1 MQLSEE
7 KRYRLLV
14 DAIVDY
20 AIYMLDPDG
29 MVSSWN
35 SGAQRSKGYTAE
47 EIIGKHFSSFYL
59 EEDRLAGKPEEGLL
73 RARTEGRFDTEGW
86 RVRKDGTRYWASVVI
101 DPVWDDDGTLVGYAK
116 VTRDM
121 TAQQQGKD
129 LLRKSEEQF
138 RILVQGVADYA
149 LYMLDTQG
157 LVSSWNSGA
166 QRIKGYTADE
176 IIGRHFST
184 FYTPEDRANHEP
196 ERAMRISVETG
207 RYEKEGWRVRKD
219 GSTFWAHVI
228 LDRILDGEGKHI
240 GFAKITR
247 DITDKRDADM
257 ALVEAREALFQS
269 QKLEAVGQLTGGVAH
284 DFNNLLMA
292 ILSSLEL
299 LDSHCRDDPR
309 ALSLLA
315 NATAGAQRG
324 AALTQRMLAFA
335 RKQELKPT
343 RVDVRELVRGI
354 SNLLQRSA
362 GPTVT
367 IDTLFPLHINDVLVD
382 GNQLELALLNLVMN
396 ARDSMSEGGRIII
409 ATRPETI
416 QHEPHRTGLP
426 AGHYICLAV
435 SDEGHGMDTQTLQ
448 RAMEPFFTTKG
459 VGKGTGLGLSMV
471 HGLAEQSGGRLV
483 MHSAVGRGTTAEI
496 WLPMAPL
503 QVESTMEAAQLPS
516 EPAASVVPSEA
527 LTVLVVDDDPL
538 IAMTM
543 NAVLSNMGHQSLEA
557 HSGRRALELLESCG
571 HVDVVITDYA
581 MPGMTGIQ
589 FAERVKERWPTL
601 PVILASGFA
610 EVPEDFAIDIFRLP
624 KPYGR
629 AELKRALEQ
638 ATR

>member
-1 MQLSEE
+1 MHLSEE
-7 KRYRLLV
+7 RKYRLLI
-14 DAIVDY
+14 DSIVDY
-20 AIYMLDPDG
+20 AICMLDPDG

-35 SGAQRSKGYTAE
+35 SGAQRSKGYVAG

-59 EEDRLAGKPEEGLL
+59 EEDRLAGKPEEGLM
-73 RARTEGRFDTEGW
+73 RARTEGRFETEGW
-86 RVRKDGTRYWASVVI
+86 RVRKDGTRFWANVVI
-101 DPVWDDDGTLVGYAK
+101 DPVWDDDGSLAGYAK
-116 VTRDM
+116 VTRDL
-121 TAQQQGKD
+121 TAQQQDKD

-149 LYMLDTQG
+149 IYMLDTEG

-166 QRIKGYTADE
+166 QRIKGFAADE
-176 IIGRHFST
+176 IVGKHFSM
-184 FYTPEDRANHEP
+184 FYTAEDRANKEP
-196 ERAMRISVETG
+196 ERALRLALETG
-207 RYEKEGWRVRKD
+207 RYEKEGLRLRK
-219 GSTFWAHVI
+219 GGTPFWAHVV
-228 LDRILDGEGKHI
+228 LDRILDDEGRHI

-247 DITDKRDADM
+247 DITDKREADM
-257 ALVEAREALFQS
+257 ALADAREALFQS

-292 ILSSLEL
+292 ILSCLEL
-299 LDSHCRDDPR
+299 LESQCQDKPQ

-315 NATAGAQRG
+315 NATSGAQRG

-343 RVDVRELVRGI
+343 RVDLRDLVRDIGD
-354 SNLLQRSA
+354 LLQRSA

-367 IDTLFPLHINDVLVD
+367 IDTLFPLSINNVLVD

-396 ARDSMSEGGRIII
+396 ARDAMPNGGRITI
-409 ATRPETI
+409 ATRQETI
-416 QHEPHRTGLP
+416 RRAPHRTGLP
-426 AGHYICLAV
+426 VGHYICLAV
-435 SDEGHGMDTQTLQ
+435 TDEGQGMDAATLQ

-483 MHSAVGRGTTAEI
+483 MHSAVGRGTTAEM

-503 QVESTMEAAQLPS
+503 QVEADMEAEETPRGAA
-516 EPAASVVPSEA
+516 EPVVPFA
-527 LTVLVVDDDPL
+527 PLTVMVVDDDPL

-543 NAVLSNMGHQSLEA
+543 NAVLSHLGHQSLEA
-557 HSGRRALELLESCG
+557 QSGRQALELLESCG

-589 FAERVKERWPTL
+589 FAQRVKERWPTL
-601 PVILASGFA
+601 PIILASGFA
-610 EVPEDFAIDIFRLP
+610 EMPEDFADDILRLP

-629 AELKRALEQ
+629 ADLIRALEQ
-638 ATR
+638 ATS

>member
-1 MQLSEE
+1 MQWSEE
-7 KRYRLLV
+7 RKYRLLI
-14 DAIVDY
+14 DSIIDY

-35 SGAQRSKGYTAE
+35 SGAQRFKGYTAE

-59 EEDRLAGKPEEGLL
+59 EEDRQAGKPEEGLR
-73 RARTEGRFDTEGW
+73 RARTEGRFETEGW
-86 RVRKDGTRYWASVVI
+86 RVRKDGTRFWASVVI
-101 DPVWDDDGTLVGYAK
+101 DPVWDDDGSLAGYAK
-116 VTRDM
+116 ITRDL
-121 TAQQQGKD
+121 TAQQQDKD

-149 LYMLDTQG
+149 IYMLDTQG
-157 LVSSWNSGA
+157 MVSSWNSGA
-166 QRIKGYTADE
+166 HRIKGYTADE

-184 FYTPEDRANHEP
+184 FYTAEDKANHEP
-196 ERAMRISVETG
+196 ERAMRISMETG

-219 GSTFWAHVI
+219 GSSFWAHVV
-228 LDRILDGEGKHI
+228 LDRILDSDGKHI

-247 DITDKRDADM
+247 DITDKREADL
-257 ALVEAREALFQS
+257 ALAEAREALFQS

-299 LDSHCRDDPR
+299 LQSHCQDDPR
-309 ALSLLA
+309 ALRLLG

-343 RVDVRELVRGI
+343 RVDVRELVRDI
-354 SNLLQRSA
+354 SELLQRSA
-362 GPTVT
+362 GPTAT

-396 ARDSMSEGGRIII
+396 ARDAMPGGGRIII

-416 QHEPHRTGLP
+416 KREPHRTGLP
-426 AGHYICLAV
+426 VGHYICLAV
-435 SDEGHGMDTQTLQ
+435 TDEGEGMDATTLQ

-471 HGLAEQSGGRLV
+471 HGLAEQSGGRLM
-483 MHSAVGRGTTAEI
+483 MHSAPGRGTTAEI
-496 WLPMAPL
+496 WIPMAPL
-503 QVESTMEAAQLPS
+503 KAGSSMEAEALPS
-516 EPAASVVPSEA
+516 EPAEPVVPFEP
-527 LTVLVVDDDPL
+527 LTVMVVDDDPL
-538 IAMTM
+538 IVMTM
-543 NAVLSNMGHQSLEA
+543 NAVLSHLGHQSLEA
-557 HSGRRALELLESCG
+557 NSGRSALELLESCG

-589 FAERVKERWPTL
+589 FAERVKERWPGL
-601 PVILASGFA
+601 PIILASGFA
-610 EVPEDFAIDIFRLP
+610 EVPEDFAQDIFRLP

-629 AELKRALEQ
+629 ADLIRALEE
-638 ATR
+638 ATG

>member
-7 KRYRLLV
+7 KRYRLLI

-29 MVSSWN
+29 VVSSWN

-73 RARTEGRFDTEGW
+73 RARTEGRFETEGW

-101 DPVWDDDGTLVGYAK
+101 DPVWGDDGTLVGYAK
-116 VTRDM
+116 VTRDL
-121 TAQQQGKD
+121 TTQQKDKD
-129 LLRKSEEQF
+129 LLRKSEDQF

-166 QRIKGYTADE
+166 QRIKGFTADE

-184 FYTPEDRANHEP
+184 FYTPEERANHEP
-196 ERAMRISVETG
+196 ERAMRISLETG
-207 RYEKEGWRVRKD
+207 RYEREGWRIRKD
-219 GSTFWAHVI
+219 GSSFWAHVI
-228 LDRILDGEGKHI
+228 LDRILDDEGKHI

-247 DITDKRDADM
+247 DITDKRNADQ
-257 ALVEAREALFQS
+257 ALAEAREALFQS

-343 RVDVRELVRGI
+343 RVDVRELVRDI
-354 SNLLQRSA
+354 SDLLQRSA

-382 GNQLELALLNLVMN
+382 GNQLELAMRCRGADASSLPRDRRPSITSRT
-396 ARDSMSEGGRIII
+396 ARGY
-409 ATRPETI
+409 
-416 QHEPHRTGLP
+416 L
-426 AGHYICLAV
+426 
-435 SDEGHGMDTQTLQ
+435 
-448 RAMEPFFTTKG
+448 
-459 VGKGTGLGLSMV
+459 
-471 HGLAEQSGGRLV
+471 RLIT
-483 MHSAVGRGTTAEI
+483 SAWR
-496 WLPMAPL
+496 
-503 QVESTMEAAQLPS
+503 
-516 EPAASVVPSEA
+516 
-527 LTVLVVDDDPL
+527 
-538 IAMTM
+538 
-543 NAVLSNMGHQSLEA
+543 
-557 HSGRRALELLESCG
+557 
-571 HVDVVITDYA
+571 
-581 MPGMTGIQ
+581 
-589 FAERVKERWPTL
+589 
-601 PVILASGFA
+601 
-610 EVPEDFAIDIFRLP
+610 
-624 KPYGR
+624 
-629 AELKRALEQ
+629 
-638 ATR
+638 